1 MKGKNKKEVIKTCGR
16 LAIITLLLF
25 KVIYSPAPPYDYE
38 KKEIVEAKK
47 LIQRIKNHSS
57 SAPVK
62 TNFAKK
68 KKQKDYLHELIIR
81 IANRYNVDP
90 ALIKAIIK
98 VESCFNPK
106 AVSHKGAKGLM
117 QLMPVTLKAMGV
129 RDPFNPAFNIEAG
142 VKYFKKLLI
151 IFNNDVELAL
161 AAYNAGITRVKL
173 YKGIPPFRRTKRY
186 VKKVLY
192 YYRYYKREM
201 LEASSGDHDA

>member
-1 MKGKNKKEVIKTCGR
+1 
-16 LAIITLLLF
+16 
-25 KVIYSPAPPYDYE
+25 
-38 KKEIVEAKK
+38 
-47 LIQRIKNHSS
+47 
-57 SAPVK
+57 
-62 TNFAKK
+62 
-68 KKQKDYLHELIIR
+68 
-81 IANRYNVDP
+81 
-90 ALIKAIIK
+90 
-98 VESCFNPK
+98 
-106 AVSHKGAKGLM
+106 VSHKGAKGLM

-173 YKGIPPFRRTKRY
+173 YKGIPPFRKTKRY

-192 YYRYYKREM
+192 YYRYYKREK